1 MPMYSVYRKEINSF
15 LSSLIAYIV
24 IIVFLMMVGLF
35 MWVIPDTSVLS
46 YNYATLDQLFTL
58 APLVFLFLIPATKM
72 RSFAEERQTGTIEF
86 LSTKPI
92 SELEIVC
99 AKFLANL
106 TLVLFA
112 LLPTAI
118 YYYSV
123 YKLGYP
129 EGNLDSGG
137 IMGSYIGLFF
147 LAAVFVAIGIFVSSI
162 TNNQIVSFILA
173 AFLCFICYFAFGF
186 LSNLPIFVG
195 SLDYTIQKMGISYH
209 YAALSKG
216 VIDSR
221 SVVYFLTV
229 IFFFIVLTMYSLKQR
244 RG

>member
-1 MPMYSVYRKEINSF
+1 MYSVYRKEINSF

-58 APLVFLFLIPATKM
+58 APLVFLFLIPATTM

-92 SELEIVC
+92 SELEIVG

-173 AFLCFICYFAFGF
+173 AFLCFICYF
-186 LSNLPIFVG
+186 
-195 SLDYTIQKMGISYH
+195 M
-209 YAALSKG
+209 
-216 VIDSR
+216 
-221 SVVYFLTV
+221 
-229 IFFFIVLTMYSLKQR
+229 
-244 RG
+244 

>member
-1 MPMYSVYRKEINSF
+1 MYSIYRKEISSF

-35 MWVIPDTSVLS
+35 MWVIPDTSLLS
-46 YNYATLDQLFTL
+46 YNYATLDQLFTM
-58 APLVFLFLIPATKM
+58 APLVFLFLIPATTM

-92 SELEIVC
+92 SDLEIVG

-147 LAAVFVAIGIFVSSI
+147 LAAVFVAIGIFASSV

-173 AFLCFICYFAFGF
+173 AFLCFVCYFAFGF

-195 SLDYTIQKMGISYH
+195 SMDYFIQKMGISYH

-216 VIDSR
+216 VLDSR
-221 SVVYFLTV
+221 SVIYFLTV
-229 IFFFIVLTMYSLKQR
+229 ISFFIVLTIFSLKQR

>member
-1 MPMYSVYRKEINSF
+1 MYSIYRKEISSF

-24 IIVFLMMVGLF
+24 IVVFLMMVGLF

-58 APLVFLFLIPATKM
+58 APLVFLFLIPATTM

-92 SELEIVC
+92 SELEIVG

-147 LAAVFVAIGIFVSSI
+147 LAAVFVSIGVFASSV

-186 LSNLPIFVG
+186 LSKLPIFVG
-195 SLDYTIQKMGISYH
+195 SLDYTIQKLGISYH

-221 SVVYFLTV
+221 SVVYFLSV
-229 IFFFIVLTMYSLKQR
+229 IFFFILLTMFSLKQR

>member
-1 MPMYSVYRKEINSF
+1 MYSIYRKEISSF

-35 MWVIPDTSVLS
+35 MWVIPNTSVLS
-46 YNYATLDQLFTL
+46 YNYATLDQLFTI
-58 APLVFLFLIPATKM
+58 APLVFLFLIPATTM

-86 LSTKPI
+86 LSTKPV
-92 SELEIVC
+92 SDLEIVGG
-99 AKFLANL
+99 KFLANL

-112 LLPTAI
+112 LLPTTI

-147 LAAVFVAIGIFVSSI
+147 LAAVFVAIGIFASSV

-173 AFLCFICYFAFGF
+173 AFLCFVCYFAFGF
-186 LSNLPIFVG
+186 LSSLPIFVG
-195 SLDYTIQKMGISYH
+195 SLDYLVQKMGISYH

-216 VIDSR
+216 VVDSR
-221 SVVYFLTV
+221 SVVYFVTL
-229 IFFFIVLTMYSLKQR
+229 IIFFIVLTMFSLKQR

>member
-1 MPMYSVYRKEINSF
+1 MYSVYRKEINSF

-58 APLVFLFLIPATKM
+58 APLVFLFLIPATTM

-92 SELEIVC
+92 SELEIVG

-173 AFLCFICYFAFGF
+173 AFLCFICYFAFVF

-221 SVVYFLTV
+221 SVVFFLTV
-229 IFFFIVLTMYSLKQR
+229 IFFFIVLTIYSLKQR